1 MPASPVL
8 HLYPGWNLM
17 SFPSFENYDV
27 TRVVSE
33 TGATRVETGDPMR
46 DPYHLVQ
53 ITGTDSLMAG
63 EGYWIYVPAGVNWV
77 LA

>member
-1 MPASPVL
+1 
-8 HLYPGWNLM
+8 M

-46 DPYHLVQ
+46 DPYNLVQ

-63 EGYWIYVPAGVNWV
+63 EGY
-77 LA
+77 